1 LFVKFDILFH
11 MPRPKGSGNKTPV
24 VKLMVRIPKDLYE
37 KLLKES
43 KDNFRSINMQIIY
56 IINKYYSGSSEK

>member
-1 LFVKFDILFH
+1 

>member
-1 LFVKFDILFH
+1 
-11 MPRPKGSGNKTPV
+11 MPRPKGSGSKIPV
-24 VKLMVRIPKDLYE
+24 VRLMIRIPKDLYE

-56 IINKYYSGSSEK
+56 IINKYYSDSSEK